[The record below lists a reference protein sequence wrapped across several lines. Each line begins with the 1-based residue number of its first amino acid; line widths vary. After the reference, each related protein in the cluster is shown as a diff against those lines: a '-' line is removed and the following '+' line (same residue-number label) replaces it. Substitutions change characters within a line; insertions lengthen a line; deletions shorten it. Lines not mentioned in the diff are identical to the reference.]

1 MIDIEF
7 QDKPTILI
15 VDDQPQN
22 IQLLAN
28 VLKEKYKLL
37 IASSAEKAFKIMEK
51 ILPDLILLDVMMPEM
66 DGYEVCKILQ
76 EHEETKDIPIIF
88 LTAKSD
94 VENVIHGL
102 ELGAS
107 DYITKP
113 FSIRELN
120 VRINNLLKLSLAY
133 QYMNMQKDE
142 MEEMSEELIRYTSDL
157 YESQKSVEENAFQM
171 NKLLGELAESQ
182 DKLKIANT
190 DLEKSNKEKDKFFS
204 IIAHD
209 LKSPLSSLSALLQ
222 MIQDERDTMSD
233 EEKHE
238 ILGLLLNNSKH
249 VYGLLENLLDWS
261 RVQRKAIQFK
271 PIKILAKDTAEE
283 TVQLLEAQA
292 ANKSISLANE
302 IDPNV
307 AIHADYMMYS
317 TLIRNL
323 VSNAIKFTP
332 EGGHIKIN
340 SEKHADFIRFNI
352 IDNGVG
358 MDAATQAKLFKIDE
372 HITSVGTNNERGT
385 GLGLI
390 LCQEFVVLHKG
401 EIGVASEQGKGSV
414 FYFTLPLYKQI

>member
-1 MIDIEF
+1 MIEIEY
-7 QDKPTILI
+7 QEKPTILI
-15 VDDQPQN
+15 VDDQPHN

-37 IASSAEKAFKIMEK
+37 IANSAEKAFKIMEK
-51 ILPDLILLDVMMPEM
+51 ILPHLILLDVMMPDM

-76 EHEETKDIPIIF
+76 DHEETKDIPIIF

-182 DKLKIANT
+182 EKLKHANS

-209 LKSPLSSLSALLQ
+209 LKSPLASLSGLLQ
-222 MIQDERDTMSD
+222 MIQDERDTMD
-233 EEKHE
+233 DDEKHE

-271 PIKILAKDTAEE
+271 PIKILARDIADE
-283 TVQLLEAQA
+283 TLQLLEAQA
-292 ANKSISLANE
+292 TNKNISLINE
-302 IDPNV
+302 IEDKIAV
-307 AIHADYMMYS
+307 SADYMMYS

-332 EGGHIKIN
+332 EGGKIIVKTEN
-340 SEKHADFIRFNI
+340 EDSFVKFSI

-358 MDAATQAKLFKIDE
+358 MNEEMQAKLFKIHE

-390 LCQEFVVLHKG
+390 LCQEFVTLHKG
-401 EIGVASEQGKGSV
+401 QIGVTSKEGEGSI
-414 FYFTLPLYKQI
+414 FYFTLPLYK

>member
-7 QDKPTILI
+7 QEKPTILI
-15 VDDQPQN
+15 VDDQTEN

-37 IASSAEKAFKIMEK
+37 IANSAEKAFKIMEK
-51 ILPDLILLDVMMPEM
+51 ILPHLILLDVMMPEM

-76 EHEETKDIPIIF
+76 NHEETKDIPIIF

-94 VENVIHGL
+94 VENIIHGL

-120 VRINNLLKLSLAY
+120 VRINNLLKLSMAY

-142 MEEMSEELIRYTSDL
+142 MEEMSDELIRYTSDL

-171 NKLLGELAESQ
+171 NKVLGELAESQ
-182 DKLKIANT
+182 EKLQISNS

-209 LKSPLSSLSALLQ
+209 LKSPLSSLSSLLQ
-222 MIQDERDTMSD
+222 MIQDERDTMSND
-233 EEKHE
+233 EKHE

-249 VYGLLENLLDWS
+249 VYDLLENLLEWS
-261 RVQRKAIQFK
+261 RVQRKVNTFA
-271 PIKILAKDTAEE
+271 PIVLPAKGIAEE
-283 TVQLLEAQA
+283 TLQLLVTQA
-292 ANKSISLANE
+292 SNKEITLTNNINE
-302 IDPNV
+302 KTKIR
-307 AIHADYMMYS
+307 ADYMMFS

-332 EGGHIKIN
+332 QGGSISLYSKDDDN
-340 SEKHADFIRFNI
+340 DFVRFSI

-358 MDAATQAKLFKIDE
+358 MDDTIKSKLFKIDE
-372 HITSVGTNNERGT
+372 HITSLGTNNERGT

-390 LCQEFVVLHKG
+390 LCQEFVTLHEG
-401 EIGVASEQGKGSV
+401 DIGVESEVGKGSE
-414 FYFTLPLYKQI
+414 FYFTLPKQV

>member
-1 MIDIEF
+1 MIELEY

-37 IASSAEKAFKIMEK
+37 IANSGDKAFKIMEK
-51 ILPDLILLDVMMPEM
+51 ILPDLILLDVMMPDM
-66 DGYEVCKILQ
+66 DGFEVCSILQ
-76 EHEETKDIPIIF
+76 SHEETKSIPIIF

-120 VRINNLLKLSLAY
+120 VRIKNLLNLSLAN
-133 QYMNMQKDE
+133 QYISMQKE
-142 MEEMSEELIRYTSDL
+142 ELQEMSDELIRYTSDL
-157 YESQKSVEENAFQM
+157 YEAQKSVEENAFQM
-171 NKLLGELAESQ
+171 NKVLGELAESQ
-182 DKLKIANT
+182 EQIKIANEE
-190 DLEKSNKEKDKFFS
+190 LEKSNKEKDKFFS

-209 LKSPLSSLSALLQ
+209 LKSPLASLSGLLQ
-222 MIQDERDTMSD
+222 MIQDERDTMD
-233 EEKHE
+233 DDEKHE

-249 VYGLLENLLDWS
+249 VYDLLENLLEWS
-261 RVQRKAIQFK
+261 RVQRKALKFVPMQI
-271 PIKILAKDTAEE
+271 PAMELAEE
-283 TVQLLEAQA
+283 TIQLLAAQA
-292 ANKSISLANE
+292 ANKNITLRNDINPNIE
-302 IDPNV
+302 IK
-307 AIHADYMMYS
+307 ADYMMYS
-317 TLIRNL
+317 TLVRNL

-332 EGGHIKIN
+332 EGGLIIVS
-340 SEKHADFIRFNI
+340 SEEENNFIRFKI

-358 MDAATQAKLFKIDE
+358 MDEATKNKLFKIDE
-372 HITSVGTNNERGT
+372 HITSLGTNNERGT

-390 LCQEFVVLHKG
+390 LCQEFVALHG
-401 EIGVASEQGKGSV
+401 GIIGVNSEEGKGSE
-414 FYFTLPLYKQI
+414 FYFTLPKFE